1 MHFLTFFSLS
11 QANKKLKKSSGLF
24 SSFLGGSSVSKYED
38 ASDLLTQAANLYK
51 LQRRSVE
58 AGRAFEQAADCQI
71 KAESPDEAANTLV
84 EAFKSYKL
92 EAPEQAANCL
102 ERAISMFVQRGQFR
116 RSANFK
122 TDLGELYEN
131 ELQDIKKA
139 IQSYEDASEWY
150 KGDSATALS
159 NKCAL
164 KAADLYCDDSIKDYT
179 KAATTYERVAK
190 ESLSNSLAKWSL
202 KEYFLK
208 AILCR
213 LADGNDYA
221 SANAVTQRFLQWDP
235 SFQTTKEYEL
245 ASKLIEAVKDG
256 SSDDIALASKN
267 FDKFSRLDGMKVR
280 ILNTIKNNV
289 VAAPADIAE
298 DFT

>member
-1 MHFLTFFSLS
+1 MSNPDELVA
-11 QANKKLKKSSGLF
+11 QKSPGIF
-24 SSFLGGSSVSKYED
+24 SFLGGSNLSKYED
-38 ASDLLTQAANLYK
+38 ASDLLTQAGNLYK
-51 LQRRSVE
+51 LQRRSVD
-58 AGRAFEQAADCQI
+58 AGRAFEQAADCQL

-92 EAPEQAANCL
+92 ESPEQASNCL
-102 ERAISMFVQRGQFR
+102 EKAINMFVQRGQFR

-131 ELQDIKKA
+131 ELHDIKKS

-150 KGDSATALS
+150 KGDSATALA

-164 KAADLYCDDSIKDYT
+164 KAADLYCDDSIKEYT
-179 KAATTYERVAK
+179 KAATTYERVAQ
-190 ESLSNSLAKWSL
+190 ESLNNSLAKWSL

-213 LADGNDYA
+213 LADGNDYS
-221 SANAVTQRFLQWDP
+221 SANAVLQRFTQWDP
-235 SFQTTKEYEL
+235 SFQSTKEFEF
-245 ASKLIEAVKDG
+245 SNKLIEAVKNG
-256 SSDDIALASKN
+256 NSDEIALAAKN

-289 VAAPADIAE
+289 VSAPDEIDE

>member
-1 MHFLTFFSLS
+1 M
-11 QANKKLKKSSGLF
+11 QANRKLNKTSGLF
-24 SSFLGGSSVSKYED
+24 SSIFGGSSTTKYEE
-38 ASDLLTQAANLYK
+38 ASDLFTQAANLFK

-58 AGRAFEQAADCQI
+58 AGDAFEKAVECQL

-84 EAFKSYKL
+84 EAFKAYKL
-92 EAPEQAANCL
+92 ESPGNAATCL
-102 ERAISMFVQRGQFR
+102 ERAINMFVQRGQFR

-131 ELQDIKKA
+131 ELQDIKLA
-139 IQSYEDASEWY
+139 IKSYEDASEWY

-164 KAADLYCDDSIKDYT
+164 KAADLYCDDSIKEYT

-213 LADGNDYA
+213 LADNNDYA
-221 SANAVTQRFLQWDP
+221 SANAILQRFLQWDP
-235 SFQTTKEYEL
+235 SFETTKEYAL
-245 ASKLIEAVKDG
+245 SSKLIEAVKNG
-256 SSDDIALASKN
+256 SSDEIAIAAKEY
-267 FDKFSRLDGMKVR
+267 DKFSRLDGMKIR
-280 ILNTIKNNV
+280 ILNNIKNNV
-289 VAAPADIAE
+289 TSAPVDIDE

>member
-1 MHFLTFFSLS
+1 M
-11 QANKKLKKSSGLF
+11 F
-24 SSFLGGSSVSKYED
+24 SSIFGGSSTTKYEE
-38 ASDLLTQAANLYK
+38 ASDLFTQAANLFK

-58 AGRAFEQAADCQI
+58 AGDAFEKAAECQS

-84 EAFKSYKL
+84 EAFKAYKL
-92 EAPEQAANCL
+92 ESPGNAATCL
-102 ERAISMFVQRGQFR
+102 EKAINMFVQRGQFR

-131 ELQDIKKA
+131 ELQDIKLA
-139 IQSYEDASEWY
+139 IKSYEDASEWY

-164 KAADLYCDDSIKDYT
+164 KAADLYCDDSIKEYT

-213 LADGNDYA
+213 LADNNDYA
-221 SANAVTQRFLQWDP
+221 SANAILQRFLQWDP
-235 SFQTTKEYEL
+235 SFETTKEYTL
-245 ASKLIEAVKDG
+245 SNKLIEAVKNG
-256 SSDDIALASKN
+256 SSDEIAIAAKEY
-267 FDKFSRLDGMKVR
+267 DKFSRLDGMKIR
-280 ILNTIKNNV
+280 ILNNIKNNV
-289 VAAPADIAE
+289 TSAPVDIDE

>member
-1 MHFLTFFSLS
+1 
-11 QANKKLKKSSGLF
+11 
-24 SSFLGGSSVSKYED
+24 
-38 ASDLLTQAANLYK
+38 
-51 LQRRSVE
+51 
-58 AGRAFEQAADCQI
+58 
-71 KAESPDEAANTLV
+71 
-84 EAFKSYKL
+84 
-92 EAPEQAANCL
+92 
-102 ERAISMFVQRGQFR
+102 MFVQRGQFR

-159 NKCAL
+159 NKCSL
-164 KAADLYCDDSIKDYT
+164 KAADLYCDDSIKNYT
-179 KAATTYERVAK
+179 KAATTYERVAQ
-190 ESLSNSLAKWSL
+190 ESLNNSLAKWSL

-213 LADGNDYA
+213 LADSNDYA
-221 SANAVTQRFLQWDP
+221 SANAVLQRFLQWDP
-235 SFQTTKEYEL
+235 SFQNTKEFEF
-245 ASKLIEAVKDG
+245 STKLIDAVKDG
-256 SSDDIALASKN
+256 NPDDIAVAAKN

-280 ILNTIKNNV
+280 ILNTIKNNI
-289 VAAPADIAE
+289 VAAPVDMEE